1 MRHDVLSWTGSG
13 WLGERPG
20 PEGAGPE
27 GAGPDGAGAEP
38 CAADVVFAFL
48 DPHLARTSDAF
59 EQLRQRYPGARV
71 IGCTTGGEIGGDAAH
86 VGGGQA
92 AALGF
97 DRVDVQVAE
106 AGIEAPDQSH
116 AIGLALGR
124 QLADPELAGV
134 FVVSDGARVN
144 GAALVEGLAEAL
156 GPGVAINGG
165 LAGDGDRFGETLVG
179 CDGPLLPGWIVVA
192 GFRGP
197 GLRMRSGH
205 FGGWEP
211 FGPKRAITRSSGT
224 TLHELDGKPAL
235 DLYKR
240 YLGDEAENLPGAA
253 LLYPLV
259 IHPPG
264 APDQGVV
271 RTILSIDDAAGTMT
285 FAGDMPTG
293 WTAQLMV
300 GQPRDLIDGA
310 RKAGE
315 AASGETARPAFAML
329 VSCIGRRLLL
339 GQRATEE
346 VQAVVRAL
354 GGIAHAGFYSYGE
367 ISSGGVGGRCD
378 LHNQTMTVTVFEA
391 A

>member
-1 MRHDVLSWTGSG
+1 
-13 WLGERPG
+13 
-20 PEGAGPE
+20 
-27 GAGPDGAGAEP
+27 
-38 CAADVVFAFL
+38 
-48 DPHLARTSDAF
+48 
-59 EQLRQRYPGARV
+59 
-71 IGCTTGGEIGGDAAH
+71 

-97 DRVDVQVAE
+97 ERVDVQVAE
-106 AGIEAPDQSH
+106 AGIDGPDQSH
-116 AIGLALGR
+116 AIGLKLGG

-144 GAALVEGLAEAL
+144 GAALVQGLAEAL

-179 CDGPLLPGWIVVA
+179 CDGPLLPGRIVVV

-211 FGPKRAITRSSGT
+211 FGPKRAITRSQGT
-224 TLHELDGKPAL
+224 TLYELDGKAAL

-240 YLGDEAENLPGAA
+240 YLGDEAQNLPGAA

-264 APDQGVV
+264 APEQGVV

-315 AASGETARPAFAML
+315 AAAGEAVTGDGSRAGFAML

-367 ISSGGVGGRCD
+367 ISSGGFGGRCD